1 VDPDR
6 LRGLVAA
13 AKARTPMTSALR
25 RAVPVRTEIDID
37 QVIETDL

>member
-1 VDPDR
+1 
-6 LRGLVAA
+6 
-13 AKARTPMTSALR
+13 MTSALR